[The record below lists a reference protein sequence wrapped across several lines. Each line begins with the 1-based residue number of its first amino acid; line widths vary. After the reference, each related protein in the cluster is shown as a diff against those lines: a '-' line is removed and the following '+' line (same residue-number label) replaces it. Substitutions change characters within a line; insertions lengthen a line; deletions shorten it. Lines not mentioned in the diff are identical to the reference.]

1 MSEFS
6 IMRQYWENKYH
17 YKISYYIQNFSK
29 NEIACYSIACEDGKS
44 VIIVELHV
52 QCNFIFFLCSIKQ
65 LFFEETTSISW
76 YIKTFWIEEHVNSAT
91 FGERLS

>member
-1 MSEFS
+1 M
-6 IMRQYWENKYH
+6 IKH

-52 QCNFIFFLCSIKQ
+52 QCNFIFLLCSLKKV
-65 LFFEETTSISW
+65 FPEKTTSISW
-76 YIKTFWIEEHVNSAT
+76 SKKLCRLKKPQIKQILVKQI
-91 FGERLS
+91 